1 MMSRLGPKHGM
12 FILLRERVCV
22 HSQDFLL
29 YGPLEAE
36 VDATAV

>member
-12 FILLRERVCV
+12 FILLMERVCV
-22 HSQDFLL
+22 YLGTFF